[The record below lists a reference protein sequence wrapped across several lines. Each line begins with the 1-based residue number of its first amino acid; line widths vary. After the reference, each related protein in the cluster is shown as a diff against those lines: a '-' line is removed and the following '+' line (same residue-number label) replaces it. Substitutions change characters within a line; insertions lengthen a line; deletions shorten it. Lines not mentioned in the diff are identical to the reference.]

1 MWRALIKKVISA
13 SVASEAPEVIMG
25 IITSCMEP
33 AKMKNAEAKENSTPY
48 PASTVRTPKAMPMN
62 R

>member
-1 MWRALIKKVISA
+1 MKKVISA
-13 SVASEAPEVIMG
+13 RVMSEAPEVIMG

-33 AKMKNAEAKENSTPY
+33 AKMKNAEATESSTLY
-48 PASTVRTPKAMPMN
+48 PASTVSTPKAMPMN

>member
-1 MWRALIKKVISA
+1 MWRALMKNVISA
-13 SVASEAPEVIMG
+13 SVSSEAPEVIMG

-33 AKMKNAEAKENSTPY
+33 AKMKKAEATENSTLY
-48 PASTVRTPKAMPMN
+48 PASMVRTPKAMPMN

>member
-1 MWRALIKKVISA
+1 
-13 SVASEAPEVIMG
+13 MG

-33 AKMKNAEAKENSTPY
+33 AKMKKAEAKTNSTLY

>member
-1 MWRALIKKVISA
+1 MMKNVISA
-13 SVASEAPEVIMG
+13 SVSSEAPEVIMG

-33 AKMKNAEAKENSTPY
+33 AKMKNAEAALRSTLY
-48 PASTVRTPKAMPMN
+48 PASTASMPKAMPIN